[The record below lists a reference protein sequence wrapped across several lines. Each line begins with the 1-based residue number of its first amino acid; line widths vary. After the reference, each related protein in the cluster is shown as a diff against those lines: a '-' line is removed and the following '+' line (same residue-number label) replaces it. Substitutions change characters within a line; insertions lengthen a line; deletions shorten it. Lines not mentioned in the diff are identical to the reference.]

1 MLWVLELWFEQVLS
15 LVLVLLLE
23 LALVPQVL
31 WLEQVLLWVLEL

>member
-1 MLWVLELWFEQVLS
+1 MLELWFEQVLS

-23 LALVPQVL
+23 LALLPQVL